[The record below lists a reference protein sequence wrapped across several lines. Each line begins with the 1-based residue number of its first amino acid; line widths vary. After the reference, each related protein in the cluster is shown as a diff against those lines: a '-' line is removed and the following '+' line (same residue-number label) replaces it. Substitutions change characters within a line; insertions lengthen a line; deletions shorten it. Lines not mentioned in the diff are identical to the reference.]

1 MSAAAA
7 GLRPKITTEILLVTP
22 AMAEKWLEGK
32 AHNRPIHDSHV
43 QKFERLLQTGDFH
56 LTHQGVAFDVDNR
69 LIDGQHRLWAI
80 LNSGIAAEM
89 MVSHGWPVNTQQ
101 FVDQG
106 LIRTSLDVIKLRD
119 PGTVATS
126 YMIAVARRMQIGT
139 RGTLLL
145 TIHDVVHFAEEHT
158 AALTFAVQEALQNKR
173 PRYVAPAGVGAAIA
187 RAFYHEDK
195 HRLTEFGGVMLG
207 SRMPQGDEDSG
218 AHVLREW
225 LLSGSPIYGAVR
237 VSKDLLTYMKAQRAL
252 MAFLN
257 REKIRNLYPQ
267 QDEIW
272 SLPGEQRRQ
281 SGRGSL
287 VARKDGKDV
296 TKKAKDKKGK

>member
-1 MSAAAA
+1 MSAAN
-7 GLRPKITTEILLVTP
+7 GTRPKITTEILLVTP

-43 QKFERLLQTGDFH
+43 QKFERLLQAGDFH
-56 LTHQGVAFDVDNR
+56 LTHQGVAFDTDHR

-80 LNSGIAAEM
+80 MNSGIAAEM
-89 MVSHGWPVNTQQ
+89 MVSHGWPPDTQQ

-106 LIRTSLDVIKLRD
+106 LIRTTLDVINLRD
-119 PGTVATS
+119 PDTNATRYTV
-126 YMIAVARRMQIGT
+126 AVARRMQIGT

-145 TIHDVVHFAEEHT
+145 TTHDVVHFAEEHR

-173 PRYVAPAGVGAAIA
+173 PRYVTPAGVGAALA

-195 HRLTEFGGVMLG
+195 HRLAEFGGVMLG

-237 VSKDLLTYMKAQRAL
+237 VSRDLLTYMKAQRAL

-272 SLPGEQRRQ
+272 ALPGEQRRAQ
-281 SGRGSL
+281 GRGTL
-287 VARKDGKDV
+287 TGRKDSKDV
-296 TKKAKDKKGK
+296 AKGKKGK